1 MRLNYKILIALL
13 GICFG
18 SLVFATIVSSLE
30 SMMFPP
36 NGNNMMPLS
45 IVSYMGS
52 KVNPLLAYVFFITLI
67 ITIIYSAFIFR
78 ERIMRIL
85 C

>member
-1 MRLNYKILIALL
+1 MKLNYKILLILL

-18 SLVFATIVSSLE
+18 SLGLATIVSSLE
-30 SMMFPP
+30 SMMLPP

-52 KVNPLLAYVFFITLI
+52 NVNPLLAYVFFITLI
-67 ITIIYSAFIFR
+67 IAIIYSAFTFR

-85 C
+85 S